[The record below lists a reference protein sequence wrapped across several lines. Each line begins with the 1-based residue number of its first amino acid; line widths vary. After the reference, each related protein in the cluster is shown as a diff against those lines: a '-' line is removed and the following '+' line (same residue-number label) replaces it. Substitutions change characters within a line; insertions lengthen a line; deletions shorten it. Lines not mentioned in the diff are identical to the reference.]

1 MMSEGEE
8 LLLTCQAVCK
18 PSAIS
23 FNWLFNDKRINLQNK
38 GRFII
43 IDSIILSVNSMSSFS
58 NRDSLPTSHCHCFIK
73 KQ

>member
-1 MMSEGEE
+1 MNLTVASSMMTEGEE

-38 GRFII
+38 GKFNKR
-43 IDSIILSVNSMSSFS
+43 
-58 NRDSLPTSHCHCFIK
+58 SLYNY
-73 KQ
+73 